1 MAEQSIT
8 VKLPFQLNDSGNI
21 ANITDVLDN
30 AKQKM
35 RMVLL
40 TNPGEKLMDP
50 EFGVG
55 LTRYLFQNKY
65 YFEYDGTSDPIN
77 ASKYTDL
84 IAQLKSSIVARIQKY
99 VSEVTISNVQITNE
113 DNKIYVRIDYVLSDF
128 IEDSYE
134 LTINI

>member
-84 IAQLKSSIVARIQKY
+84 IAQLKSSIVAKIQKY
-99 VSEVTISNVQITNE
+99 VSEVTINNVQITNE

>member
-84 IAQLKSSIVARIQKY
+84 IAQLKSSIVAKIQKY